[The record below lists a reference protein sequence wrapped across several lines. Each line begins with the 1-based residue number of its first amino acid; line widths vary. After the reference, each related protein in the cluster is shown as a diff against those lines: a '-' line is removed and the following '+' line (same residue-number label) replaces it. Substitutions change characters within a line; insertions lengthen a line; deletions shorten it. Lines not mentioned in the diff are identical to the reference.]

1 MRRMRAAS
9 DIQRKLGVLD
19 DQEERG
25 CVVEGRQNQM
35 RLTYRRC
42 GFSQRTERFRGGGAS
57 REALGG
63 EQFLVSSL
71 VVGWRYGVPVWIAV
85 WVLAGVCSALVCS
98 PGM

>member
-19 DQEERG
+19 DQEEQG

-42 GFSQRTERFRGGGAS
+42 GFSQRTERFRGGGGPGKRSAES
-57 REALGG
+57 N
-63 EQFLVSSL
+63 FL
-71 VVGWRYGVPVWIAV
+71 
-85 WVLAGVCSALVCS
+85 
-98 PGM
+98 